1 MTKKRQQLG
10 RWGETKAAEYLEK
23 QGHKIID
30 RNAYTQ
36 YGEIDIVAQ
45 QTIKNTPYTIF
56 IEVKTRTT
64 TTFGYPEEAITNL
77 KREHILASAMAYL
90 QENPQ
95 LSDNWQ
101 VDVIAIRRLNT
112 KTEPEIRH
120 FENVFS

>member
-23 QGHKIID
+23 QGYKIID

-56 IEVKTRTT
+56 VEVKTRTT